1 MPLRRFGAVCVT
13 EKMVY
18 LQLKFSRKVQREW
31 RRLFKSV
38 YFKAVQAQTVLSFEK
53 AFTQRLAQTVPQ
65 SAPQKPPKSE
75 TPVKSLKALMFEG
88 KSQLSLI

>member
-18 LQLKFSRKVQREW
+18 LQLKFSRRVQREW

-38 YFKAVQAQTVLSFEK
+38 YFKAVQDMAV
-53 AFTQRLAQTVPQ
+53 
-65 SAPQKPPKSE
+65 
-75 TPVKSLKALMFEG
+75 
-88 KSQLSLI
+88 